1 MVRIPGFY
9 CYGLVQ
15 SLFMELRSHPT
26 GHAARLTKVK
36 KQNSLQAKVQ
46 DWITSLVYFT
56 KNTRKNLYL
65 FLSNYF
71 KRLTRR
77 EYSQSCS
84 VKPLLPW
91 YKNQTNTFKNRK
103 LQPNIFDR
111 WGGHGNPLQ
120 YSCLENPMDK
130 EAWWATLHGV
140 TKSQTWLSDWT
151 WVHSHL
157 HLWWM

>member
-1 MVRIPGFY
+1 MAW
-9 CYGLVQ
+9 VQ
-15 SLFMELRSHPT
+15 SLFMELRSHPN

-36 KQNSLQAKVQ
+36 KQNSLQAKIQ

-56 KNTRKNLYL
+56 KNIRKNLYL
-65 FLSNYF
+65 FLLNYF
-71 KRLTRR
+71 KRLKRR

-91 YKNQTNTFKNRK
+91 YKNQTNTFKNK

-111 WGGHGNPLQ
+111 WGDHGNPLQ

-130 EAWWATLHGV
+130 EAWWATVHGV
-140 TKSQTWLSDWT
+140 TKNQTWLSDWT
-151 WVHSHL
+151 CVHSYS